1 MACNMGDN
9 IFRFKHFSVRN
20 ERSAMKVGTDG
31 VLLGAC
37 ATIGGND
44 TCILDAGTGTGTI
57 ALMLA
62 QRYSSLQTQHS
73 RSILGIDIDLPSAEE
88 AAANFSAS
96 PWAGILSADNLPLQ
110 SVSGTFDLIVSNP
123 PFYDASLPNPDPRK
137 NTARHAASRE
147 EELRQDAPLS
157 YRTLLEYAST
167 HLSASGRLSVILP
180 SDCEKDLLRTARTC
194 GLHPFRIIRVRTVPH
209 KAPMRII
216 AEFSFNMA
224 APPAEEALTI
234 QEKGRYTEEYTD
246 LMKDFYL
253 WA

>member
-1 MACNMGDN
+1 MAGSMGDN

-37 ATIGGND
+37 STICGD
-44 TCILDAGTGTGTI
+44 DISILDAGTGTGTI
-57 ALMLA
+57 AMMLA
-62 QRYSSLQTQHS
+62 QRYSTFGGQAS
-73 RSILGIDIDLPSAEE
+73 RSILGIDIDRPSAEE
-88 AAANFSAS
+88 AADNFSGS
-96 PWAGILSADNLPLQ
+96 PWAGILGAENLPLQ

-123 PFYDASLPNPDPRK
+123 PFYDATLPNPDPRK

-167 HLSASGRLSVILP
+167 HLSARGRLSVILP

-194 GLHPFRIIRVRTVPH
+194 GLHPFRIIRIRTVPH

-216 AEFSFNMA
+216 AEFSFNRVI
-224 APPAEEALTI
+224 PPAEEGLTI

-246 LMKDFYL
+246 LMKEFYL